1 MKNDLE
7 NYIIY
12 ISYKMSDWNKDMYNS
27 MIKLFAMKKQIDH
40 NENAMNIILL
50 TCSDMYSKHGI
61 GFINLLLMR
70 TGLQDEVEFVE

>member
-40 NENAMNIILL
+40 NEYAMNIILL

-61 GFINLLLMR
+61 GFINLLLVR